1 MSLADQLSY
10 RPITKKEKKWKIH
23 LGGRRKG
30 KDKGT
35 SERDD
40 DDVEF
45 CFVYRG
51 SHSIKTRSL

>member
-10 RPITKKEKKWKIH
+10 RPITQKKKEMEDSF
-23 LGGRRKG
+23 GGRRKG

-35 SERDD
+35 SGRDD